1 MADTTPEGY
10 TALAA
15 DTTGASKYTYYY
27 ATFSSSSAA
36 TTTSP
41 GTGLALGTT
50 IDTSATVTCNNC
62 SFSKNAGS
70 SWSTSGFVSPNDTVY
85 VRAISGDEYSF
96 KKEVSLTIG
105 TVTQSFDLITE
116 GNGYGIEAF
125 DDDGYITFTTDNSI
139 AAIYQVVSG
148 TLSAGTTQQDITLST
163 NEIPT
168 TATVIDLTA
177 TANLFA
183 DPEDDTIWGTL
194 INVSGTKKLR
204 LNRTSS
210 VGSTPYKFA
219 IVGTEL
225 LGNY

>member
-105 TVTQSFDLITE
+105 TVTQSFDLIT
-116 GNGYGIEAF
+116 
-125 DDDGYITFTTDNSI
+125 
-139 AAIYQVVSG
+139 
-148 TLSAGTTQQDITLST
+148 